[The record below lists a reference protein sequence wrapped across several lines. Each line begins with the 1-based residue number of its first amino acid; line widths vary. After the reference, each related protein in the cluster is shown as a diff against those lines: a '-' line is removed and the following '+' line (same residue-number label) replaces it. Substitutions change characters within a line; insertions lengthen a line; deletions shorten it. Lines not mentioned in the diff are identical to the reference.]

1 LGIIIIDENTLQF
14 LSMLYRFFKII
25 LIYHLFL
32 VMDDIILG
40 KNRVYILRLKI
51 SKKKSCIIFNNPR
64 LS

>member
-1 LGIIIIDENTLQF
+1 
-14 LSMLYRFFKII
+14 
-25 LIYHLFL
+25 
-32 VMDDIILG
+32 MDDIILG